1 MAHRVALSFLVV
13 AVGCLGSGV
22 DDVETLTGLS
32 NLSGGNP
39 LNPTAALYPWPSD
52 LYLVDDATSATGR
65 SLSVPIE
72 ALPEDVD
79 PAFFVGHD
87 GFTRVPAILA
97 YFPEGI
103 DPKTLPDMEGSVA
116 ADANVMLVNTTDGS
130 RVPLLVE
137 LDLRAKGLH
146 EQSLILRPMVTL
158 APQTTYAV
166 LMRSDLRAA
175 DGSELSVEPA
185 FRALRDDIVT
195 DSNEVEQ
202 LRAGFEPVWAAA
214 AANEVPREA
223 LVLAWA
229 FTTRSEAQVVGPALS
244 MQDQVMSADIAPW
257 VETARSHD
265 GDNWLIEGQM
275 QLPDFLG
282 SDGRVEVGADGV
294 VVQDGTRSV
303 DFLLTIPDTVTGP
316 RPVVLFGHGF
326 FSDQGET
333 TWSQL
338 NGQLQQWQM
347 SALSTN
353 FIGLNEADLVDTLG
367 LIASDIKGLGEL
379 AEQQLQTHTHFTA
392 LARLV
397 TEQLMDTVSVDGSD
411 GAIPVLS
418 GDHAYL
424 GISNGGT
431 QGFVIAA
438 TSPVIHRAALVVP
451 GGGWSHMMQRAVQ
464 WETLGGLLVSRYP
477 NTLELQIV
485 LALSQQYLDPVDSL
499 NYAPHLVREPFPGRP
514 VPALSLHMAVGDAQV
529 ANVVTEWVA
538 RTADIPM
545 VTPSPVAVPL
555 LRTVAAVGGTPISES
570 VAMVVYDEG
579 VDKPPSGNLSAQEDN
594 GTHETIRDLDVYVE
608 QLGHFL
614 ETGEILQLCEGACDP
629 D

>member
-1 MAHRVALSFLVV
+1 
-13 AVGCLGSGV
+13 
-22 DDVETLTGLS
+22 
-32 NLSGGNP
+32 
-39 LNPTAALYPWPSD
+39 
-52 LYLVDDATSATGR
+52 
-65 SLSVPIE
+65 
-72 ALPEDVD
+72 
-79 PAFFVGHD
+79 
-87 GFTRVPAILA
+87 
-97 YFPEGI
+97 
-103 DPKTLPDMEGSVA
+103 
-116 ADANVMLVNTTDGS
+116 
-130 RVPLLVE
+130 
-137 LDLRAKGLH
+137 
-146 EQSLILRPMVTL
+146 
-158 APQTTYAV
+158 
-166 LMRSDLRAA
+166 
-175 DGSELSVEPA
+175 
-185 FRALRDDIVT
+185 
-195 DSNEVEQ
+195 
-202 LRAGFEPVWAAA
+202 
-214 AANEVPREA
+214 
-223 LVLAWA
+223 
-229 FTTRSEAQVVGPALS
+229 
-244 MQDQVMSADIAPW
+244 
-257 VETARSHD
+257 
-265 GDNWLIEGQM
+265 M

-438 TSPVIHRAALVVP
+438 TSPVINRAALVVP